1 MATPATAKKTLLG
14 KIPVAILCG
23 GRGTRLKE
31 ETEAIPKPLIKIGD
45 QPILWHIMK
54 MYYEHGFRKFVL
66 LTGYK
71 GESIKEYFSRYPIY
85 HSDFTVTFRGGA
97 ANITY
102 HSHPKEDWEVTIVD
116 TGLDTQTGGRVK
128 RAERFLNRGTFMLT
142 YGDGVAD
149 VDLPKLLAFHRGH
162 AGLATMTGVYPPG
175 RFGVIQVDGRRVVN
189 FQEKPSVREGYI
201 NGGFFVL
208 EPDVFRFLSDN
219 PSLNFEKEV
228 LPRLAAESHLSVFP
242 HHGYWQCMDTLRD
255 VEFLNDEWS
264 KGNAPW
270 KKWED

>member
-1 MATPATAKKTLLG
+1 MAPDTKENNPYSE
-14 KIPVAILCG
+14 IPVAILCG

-31 ETEAIPKPLIKIGD
+31 ETEAIPKPLVKVGD

-54 MYYEHGFRKFVL
+54 MYYTQGFRKFVL

-71 GESIKEYFSRYPIY
+71 GENIKEYFSKYPLY
-85 HSDFTVTFRGGA
+85 HSDFTVKFREGRA
-97 ANITY
+97 AITY
-102 HSHPKEDWEVTIVD
+102 HTLPKEDWEVTIVD
-116 TGLDTQTGGRVK
+116 TGLDTQTGGRLK
-128 RAERFLNRGTFMLT
+128 RAERFLNKGTFMLT

-149 VDLPKLLAFHRGH
+149 VELSKLFAFHREHG
-162 AGLATMTGVYPPG
+162 GLATMTGVYPPG
-175 RFGVIQVDGRRVVN
+175 RFGVIQVEGARVVN

-208 EPDVFRFLSDN
+208 EPGVFPYFSES
-219 PSLNFEKEV
+219 PSLNLEKEV

-255 VEFLNDEWS
+255 VEFLNDEWAR
-264 KGNAPW
+264 GNAPW
-270 KKWED
+270 KNWTD